1 MAGGLLQ
8 GLWSRVDSASAGP
21 VKGSVGV
28 WLFGRFVPWRT
39 VGTVVAVLAACLWP
53 LEWNSSYVLDVG
65 FVVALYVLL
74 VLGMHLLFGIAG
86 LPFLGYAGLY
96 GIGAYVAAILNVKYG
111 LSIDWTFLISPLVV
125 CLFSGLLGL
134 LFLRLRD
141 VYFMVATLA
150 VGELVPIIANNL
162 NVTGGPNGLY
172 GIGAPVFGSARLTSL
187 QGYYY
192 FTLLLIVVSC
202 VALVRFSGTST
213 GISWLA
219 VGRGDRA
226 AEALGVRTR
235 RVKLICMT
243 LSGLWAGLAGVIYV
257 TQLGAVDPT
266 AFTVNDSIL
275 LAGAVLIGGMGSLGG
290 AVVATVILYSLPQ
303 LVSSLTSYRL
313 LIFGVAIMIIL
324 KARPQGLLPRK
335 PKHFRVS
342 LGSAGHEG
350 AADTGV
356 VPRQDSGRTDQPQ
369 RATHS
374 EGLEPLPGDRV
385 ADPGTTSGI
394 GRPEGEVS
402 G

>member
-1 MAGGLLQ
+1 MARGLLQ
-8 GLWSRVDSASAGP
+8 GLWSRVDSATAAPGE
-21 VKGSVGV
+21 GSVGV
-28 WLFGRFVPWRT
+28 RLFGRFVPWRT
-39 VGTVVAVLAACLWP
+39 VGTVVAVLAAFLWP
-53 LEWNSSYVLDVG
+53 LQWNSNYALDVG
-65 FVVALYVLL
+65 FGVALYVLL
-74 VLGMHLLFGIAG
+74 VLGMHLVFGVAG

-96 GIGAYVAAILNVKYG
+96 GIGAYVAAILNVHYG
-111 LSIDWTFLISPLVV
+111 LSINWTFLISPLVV

-172 GIGAPVFGSARLTSL
+172 GITAPGFGSAGLTSL

-192 FTLLLIVVSC
+192 FTLALIVVSC

-226 AEALGVRTR
+226 AEALGVRTH

-257 TQLGAVDPT
+257 TQLSAVDPS

-275 LAGAVLIGGMGSLGG
+275 LVGAVLIGGMGSLGG

-313 LIFGVAIMIIL
+313 LIFGVAIMVIL

-335 PKHFRVS
+335 PKHFRLS
-342 LGSAGHEG
+342 LGPAGHEG
-350 AADTGV
+350 AAETGV
-356 VPRQDSGRTDQPQ
+356 VPRQDPARTDRPR
-369 RATHS
+369 RARQS
-374 EGLEPLPGDRV
+374 AGVEPVPGERV
-385 ADPGTTSGI
+385 AGPGTTSGI
-394 GRPEGEVS
+394 GRQEGEVS
-402 G
+402 

>member
-8 GLWSRVDSASAGP
+8 GLWARVDSLSSAQGER
-21 VKGSVGV
+21 SVGV
-28 WLFGRFVPWRT
+28 RLFGRFVPWRT
-39 VGTVVAVLAACLWP
+39 VGTVAAALAAFLWP
-53 LEWNSSYVLDVG
+53 LEWNSSYVLDLG

-74 VLGMHLLFGIAG
+74 VLGMHLVFGIAG
-86 LPFLGYAGLY
+86 LPFLGYAGLF
-96 GIGAYVAAILNVKYG
+96 GVGAYVAAILNVKFG
-111 LSIDWTFLISPLVV
+111 LSINWTFLISPLVV

-150 VGELVPIIANNL
+150 VGELVPIIASNL
-162 NVTGGPNGLY
+162 NVTGGPNGLF
-172 GIGAPVFGSARLTSL
+172 GITAPGFGSVRLTSL

-192 FTLLLIVVSC
+192 FTLALIVVSY
-202 VALVRFSGTST
+202 VALIRFSGTST

-257 TQLGAVDPT
+257 TQLSAVDPS

-290 AVVATVILYSLPQ
+290 AVATTVILYSLPQ

-313 LIFGVAIMIIL
+313 LIFGVAIMVIL
-324 KARPQGLLPRK
+324 KARPQGLLPRR
-335 PKHFRVS
+335 PKNFRLSV
-342 LGSAGHEG
+342 GPAGQED
-350 AADTGV
+350 AAQTGV
-356 VPRQDSGRTDQPQ
+356 VPRQDPAGTDRPQ
-369 RATHS
+369 SARHLA
-374 EGLEPLPGDRV
+374 GAEPVPGDPV
-385 ADPGTTSGI
+385 AGPEATSGI
-394 GRPEGEVS
+394 G
-402 G
+402 

>member
-1 MAGGLLQ
+1 MARELLQ
-8 GLWSRVDSASAGP
+8 RLWSRVDWASAAPGE
-21 VKGSVGV
+21 GSGGV
-28 WLFGRFVPWRT
+28 RLSGRFLPWRA

-53 LEWNSSYVLDVG
+53 LEWNSSYVLDIG

-150 VGELVPIIANNL
+150 VGELVPIIADNL

-172 GIGAPVFGSARLTSL
+172 GITAPGFGSARLTSL
-187 QGYYY
+187 QSYYY
-192 FTLLLIVVSC
+192 FTLVLIVVSC
-202 VALVRFSGTST
+202 VALVMFSGSST

-257 TQLGAVDPT
+257 TQLSAVDPS

-303 LVSSLTSYRL
+303 VVSALTSYRL
-313 LIFGVAIMIIL
+313 LIFGVAIMVIL

-335 PKHFRVS
+335 PKNLRLP
-342 LGSAGHEG
+342 LGPAGHEG
-350 AADTGV
+350 AAETGV
-356 VPRQDSGRTDQPQ
+356 VPRRDLARTDRPE
-369 RATHS
+369 RARHS
-374 EGLEPLPGDRV
+374 AGVEPVPGDRV
-385 ADPGTTSGI
+385 PGAGTTSGI
-394 GRPEGEVS
+394 GRPEGGVS
-402 G
+402 